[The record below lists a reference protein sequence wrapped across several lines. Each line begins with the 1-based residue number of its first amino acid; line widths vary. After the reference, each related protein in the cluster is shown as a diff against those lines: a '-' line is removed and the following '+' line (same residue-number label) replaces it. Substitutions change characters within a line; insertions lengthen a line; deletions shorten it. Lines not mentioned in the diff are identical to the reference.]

1 MKGGPRVTPPA
12 RPSPGRMA
20 GANLTR
26 LPNWLSAWAWM
37 PASGGKFR
45 ERMPPPSM
53 TRSRLHVRHVAF
65 KLMESNEG
73 RSFVPPR
80 HRVVLE
86 R

>member
-1 MKGGPRVTPPA
+1 MKGGPRVTPPVRPSA
-12 RPSPGRMA
+12 RPHGRRQFDPLAELVERVGVDA
-20 GANLTR
+20 GI
-26 LPNWLSAWAWM
+26 W
-37 PASGGKFR
+37 R
-45 ERMPPPSM
+45 EVSREDAALM
-53 TRSRLHVRHVAF
+53 TRSGLHVRHVAF